1 MPMPSTTYHNS
12 ELYQSIDFPTNS
24 EGLETY
30 HRWLRANDLR
40 TDRFVPV
47 EFVAGHK
54 KPTQSGWQSRS
65 NQYEHW
71 EIDGAKGI
79 VCGDGLTVVDID
91 ASGTS
96 PDVLGGFPGIRVET
110 MHAGEHIHVAID
122 GDLPESRS
130 PEWGD
135 IQASGDLV
143 IAPGT
148 TFDHVDCRGEC
159 ERAGTDTYTVAEAT
173 EGTVNPA
180 DFPDVF
186 ERADDAREH
195 VTEID
200 PDDVASTFDGTR
212 NGRLAYARN
221 HDRKLRYLF
230 LWACGK
236 RSLAGFDYNDRS
248 SAECALAQKL
258 LWWYQWD
265 VSTVRDVLDTIKPPK
280 WANRSE
286 GYRNSVIRAGLRYTA
301 GENAK
306 YEPDRMSG
314 VCHRHALDVCV
325 VLGIASNDGA
335 VPTRA
340 IIEHEFIDVGK
351 DQVRKVLDELDDD
364 EFIHYETDGRS
375 GHWIVDE
382 LPGSEHRFFDR
393 FPTQADVDHQRRRWA
408 VSE

>member
-1 MPMPSTTYHNS
+1 
-12 ELYQSIDFPTNS
+12 
-24 EGLETY
+24 
-30 HRWLRANDLR
+30 
-40 TDRFVPV
+40 VPV

-79 VCGDGLTVVDID
+79 VCGDGLAVIDVDD
-91 ASGTS
+91 VDLAPT
-96 PDVLGGFPGIRVET
+96 VLGGIPGLRVET
-110 MHAGEHIHVAID
+110 MHLGEHIHVAID

-135 IQASGDLV
+135 VQTAEDLV

-159 ERAGTDTYTVAEAT
+159 ERAGTDTYSIIEAID
-173 EGTVNPA
+173 GTVDVEDYPS
-180 DFPDVF
+180 VF
-186 ERADDAREH
+186 ERADDAREAAP
-195 VTEID
+195 EID
-200 PDDVASTFDGTR
+200 ADDVVSSFDGTR

-265 VSTVRDVLDTIKPPK
+265 VSTVRDVLDKIQPPK
-280 WANRSE
+280 WTNRSE
-286 GYRNSVIRAGLRYTA
+286 RYRDSVIRAGLRYTA
-301 GENAK
+301 GENEK
-306 YEPDRMSG
+306 YNPERLSG
-314 VCHRHALDVCV
+314 VCRRHALDVSV
-325 VLGIASNDGA
+325 VLGITDEP
-335 VPTRA
+335 VPTTK
-340 IIEHEFIDVGK
+340 IIDSELVDVGK
-351 DQVRKVLDELDDD
+351 DQVRKVLNALRDDG
-364 EFIHYETDGRS
+364 FIHYEEVGRS
-375 GHWIVDE
+375 GHWVIDE
-382 LPGSEHRFFDR
+382 LPGSEHRFFDQ
-393 FPTQADVDHQRRRWA
+393 FPTQADVDQQRRRWA

>member
-1 MPMPSTTYHNS
+1 MPSSQHYKFKTYQFTEVLPKDQLS
-12 ELYQSIDFPTNS
+12 QYCD
-24 EGLETY
+24 
-30 HRWLRANDLR
+30 WLRENDLR

-47 EFVAGHK
+47 ELNNGHK
-54 KPTQSGWQSRS
+54 KPVESGWQSRS
-65 NQYEHW
+65 NQYSYW
-71 EIDGAKGI
+71 EIDGPKGI
-79 VCGDGLTVVDID
+79 VTGDGLTVIDID
-91 ASGTS
+91 DAELAPT
-96 PDVLGGFPGIRVET
+96 VLGGIPGLRVET
-110 MHAGEHIHVAID
+110 MHLGEHIHVAID

-130 PEWGD
+130 PTWGD
-135 IQASGDLV
+135 VQTAEDLV

-148 TFDHVDCRGEC
+148 TFDHSDC
-159 ERAGTDTYTVAEAT
+159 VAECGRVGSAT
-173 EGTVNPA
+173 YSIIEAIDGTVDVEDYPS
-180 DFPDVF
+180 VF

-280 WANRSE
+280 WTNRSE
-286 GYRNSVIRAGLRYTA
+286 RYRNSVIRAGLRYTA
-301 GENAK
+301 GENSK

-351 DQVRKVLDELDDD
+351 DQVRKVLNALRDDG
-364 EFIHYETDGRS
+364 FIHYEEVGRS
-375 GHWIVDE
+375 GHWVIDE
-382 LPGSEHRFFDR
+382 LPGSEHRFFDQ
-393 FPTQADVDHQRRRWA
+393 FPTQADVDQQRRRWA